1 MNNEKLMLGFAEVDI
16 TPRESM
22 EMIGFGREDEMSRG
36 ILHPLS
42 LQVAIWAIKN
52 ERACLVTIDHI
63 GFSRQHAENLRR
75 EIGQILGITEESV
88 MLCFSHCH
96 SAPNESASPR
106 YYLFVCEQAK
116 KAVKE
121 ALHNM
126 SAVKGAWGNA
136 DTDIGLNRRKD
147 SKALDRRLG
156 IFKVCDAQSGEIR
169 LLLLRLTAH
178 CNVLKADN
186 YLISPDYFGTVRD
199 LLGAKYHCPVMVTQG
214 AAGNVAPKYFKSVTN
229 PPDAADERFI
239 RSNHALE
246 EMAESVLQNTMPV
259 IEALQPKNID
269 RLSMYVRF
277 LPLTADVPSY
287 ERALE
292 VADEA
297 GRFCGIDGTGWL
309 AEVKNLNNGGVHQQT
324 DTTEIQFLAIGE
336 GCLCGVANEIMTEY
350 SLRTA
355 ELLQNEF
362 FYFGGYTNGCMG
374 YFPTE
379 EEFDKG
385 GYEVYWS
392 MLVFY
397 MYYGRVF
404 PLRRESASELI
415 AYVAENA
422 PA

>member
-1 MNNEKLMLGFAEVDI
+1 MNNNELMLGFAETDI
-16 TPRESM
+16 TPCESM
-22 EMIGFGREDEMSRG
+22 ETIGFGRQDEMSRG

-42 LQVAIWAIKN
+42 LQIAIWTLEN
-52 ERACLVTIDHI
+52 ECACLVTIDHI
-63 GFSRQHAENLRR
+63 GFSRQHANQMRR
-75 EIGQILGITEESV
+75 EIGEILGISQESV

-96 SAPNESASPR
+96 SAPNESASPG
-106 YYLFVCEQAK
+106 YYLFVCEKAK
-116 KAVKE
+116 NAVKE
-121 ALHNM
+121 ALQNM
-126 SAVKGAWGNA
+126 RAIKGAWGNV

-147 SKALDRRLG
+147 SHALDRRLG
-156 IFKVCDAQSGEIR
+156 IFKVCDARSGEIR
-169 LLLLRLTAH
+169 LILLRLTAH

-199 LLGAKYHCPVMVTQG
+199 LLGAKYHCLVMVTQG
-214 AAGNVAPKYFKSVTN
+214 AAGNVAPKYFKSATN

-239 RSNHALE
+239 RSDHALE
-246 EMAESVLQNTMPV
+246 EMAKTVLQDVIPA
-259 IEALQPKNID
+259 IEALQPKKIE
-269 RLSMYVRF
+269 RLSMYARF
-277 LPLTADVPSY
+277 LPLISDVPSY

-292 VADEA
+292 VSDEA

-309 AEVKNLNNGGVHQQT
+309 AEVERLNKLGVLQQT

-336 GCLCGVANEIMTEY
+336 GCLCGVANEIMTEFA
-350 SLRTA
+350 LRSA
-355 ELLQNEF
+355 EILQNEF